1 MWELGDKLAAAERD
15 THLRV
20 LYQVGEND
28 HGQRSTRSSAQAL
41 GTGNLAAFTAEAR
54 DNHRAKGADVS
65 GGDRADGD
73 LVIGRSK
80 QLFLDLT

>member
-1 MWELGDKLAAAERD
+1 ML
-15 THLRV
+15 

-41 GTGNLAAFTAEAR
+41 GTANLAAFTAEAR
-54 DNHRAKGADVS
+54 DNHPARGADVS
-65 GGDRADGD
+65 EGDRADSD

-80 QLFLDLT
+80 QLFLDLTRDLGNWWWGEHCFESL